1 MKEIS
6 LTPEIFKFAEQVGNL
21 YRQAI
26 IDSGTTAT
34 GNLQS
39 FPVAVN
45 LYDYHLVISFD
56 LDAYWKYVEYGT
68 KPHFPPIRAIEDWIR
83 IKKIIPN
90 SRNGKIPNTK
100 QLAFAIA
107 KSISKKGTKGKKLL
121 TKTLKSREMGDV
133 IKNLKSELI
142 HQIKLQIY
150 DLLK

>member
-1 MKEIS
+1 
-6 LTPEIFKFAEQVGNL
+6 
-21 YRQAI
+21 
-26 IDSGTTAT
+26 
-34 GNLQS
+34 
-39 FPVAVN
+39 
-45 LYDYHLVISFD
+45 VISFD

-107 KSISKKGTKGKKLL
+107 KSISKKGTKGKNLL
-121 TKTLKSREMGDV
+121 TKTLKSGEMGDV

-142 HQIKLQIY
+142 HQIKL
-150 DLLK
+150 